1 MEDATWEELLTTIC
15 GDARQMKDERI
26 IEIARKTQVFNFSML
41 QDLVTLSELLERQGI
56 SFKELRSYFK
66 ARQKYYEKIKAS
78 QIKTLKQKEKEW
90 NRKTRRCPNCTK
102 PLLLRPITVPEG
114 KRNKKGYTSHWYCGN
129 NDCLFEEYTKDDYKE
144 LYTKV
149 MERR

>member
-66 ARQKYYEKIKAS
+66 ARQKYYEKIKAY
-78 QIKTLKQKEKEW
+78 QIKTIKQKEK
-90 NRKTRRCPNCTK
+90 
-102 PLLLRPITVPEG
+102 
-114 KRNKKGYTSHWYCGN
+114 
-129 NDCLFEEYTKDDYKE
+129 
-144 LYTKV
+144 
-149 MERR
+149 